1 MNSETPL
8 EMVLAVIALIAVAA
22 VCLVLVWNHVRVRRL
37 SKQVERLRS
46 ERQLLVDRV
55 DQLKTQVDEQSGD
68 AAGRHE
74 VALVINPVKNRA
86 DEVRKQVLAAARDM
100 GMGEVLVLETTE
112 EDPGTQMAADA
123 KAAGVRV
130 VIAAGGDGTV
140 RTVAEQLVGT
150 DVRLGIVPMGTG
162 NLLARNLD
170 LPITDFGA
178 CIAAALNG
186 TTKTIDTLDVRLEGE
201 DGERHRHTAVVIG
214 GVGLDAEVMGDT
226 RDDLKAKAG
235 WIAYGEAGLRHLP
248 GDRQDATIAMDGGSP
263 RRYKV
268 RSVLVANCGTLQG
281 GLELLPDAQLDDG
294 LLDVM
299 VLSPRHVL
307 DWARIAANTLVG
319 HRVKIPVMETLQG
332 THVQARFDKPIVS
345 QLDGDSTGEV
355 VGIDA
360 RLVADSLTV
369 MLPR

>member
-1 MNSETPL
+1 MNSDFTL
-8 EMVLAVIALIAVAA
+8 EMLLAVIALVAVVA
-22 VCLVLVWNHVRVRRL
+22 VGAVLVWNHLRVRQL
-37 SKQVERLRS
+37 SRQMERLRA
-46 ERQLLVDRV
+46 ERQSLVARV
-55 DQLKTQVDEQSGD
+55 DQLKTQVDEQTGD
-68 AAGRHE
+68 AQGRHD
-74 VALVINPVKNRA
+74 VALVINPVKNNA
-86 DEVRKQVLAAARDM
+86 DDVRKQVAAATRDM
-100 GMGEVLVLETTE
+100 GMGEVLVLETTQD
-112 EDPGTQMAADA
+112 DPGTRMAADA
-123 KAAGVRV
+123 RAAGVKV

-150 DVRLGIVPMGTG
+150 DIRLGIVPMGTG
-162 NLLARNLD
+162 NLLARNLS
-170 LPITDFGA
+170 LPIDDFDT
-178 CIAAALNG
+178 CINAALSG
-186 TTKTIDTLDVRLEGE
+186 ATKKIGTLDVRFEDP
-201 DGERHRHTAVVIG
+201 DGERHRHTTLVIG

-235 WIAYGEAGLRHLP
+235 WLAYGEAGLRHLP
-248 GDRQDATIAMDGGSP
+248 GDRQDATIAIDGGSA
-263 RRYKV
+263 RRYKI

-281 GLELLPDAQLDDG
+281 GLELLPDAKLDDG

-307 DWARIAANTLVG
+307 DWARIAANTVIG

-332 THVQARFDKPIVS
+332 TRVQIRFETPIVS

-360 RLVADSLTV
+360 RLIEDSLTV

>member
-1 MNSETPL
+1 MDSDLTL
-8 EMVLAVIALIAVAA
+8 EMILAVIALVAVAA
-22 VCLVLVWNHVRVRRL
+22 VCVVLVWNHLRVRRL
-37 SKQVERLRS
+37 GRQMERLRA
-46 ERQLLVDRV
+46 ERQSLVDRV
-55 DQLKTQVDEQSGD
+55 DQLRTQVDEHSGG
-68 AAGRHE
+68 AEGRHE

-86 DEVRKQVLAAARDM
+86 DEVRGQVTAAARDM

-123 KAAGVRV
+123 KAAGVKV

-150 DVRLGIVPMGTG
+150 DIRLGIVPMGTG
-162 NLLARNLD
+162 NLLARNLA
-170 LPITDFGA
+170 LPITDFQA
-178 CIAAALNG
+178 CITAALNG
-186 TTKTIDTLDVRLEGE
+186 AAKKIDTLDVRFEQE
-201 DGERHRHTAVVIG
+201 DGARQRHTALVIG

-226 RDDLKAKAG
+226 REDLKAKAG

-281 GLELLPDAQLDDG
+281 GLELLPDASLDDG

-307 DWARIAANTLVG
+307 DWARIAAKTMIG

-332 THVQARFDKPIVS
+332 TRVQIRFEKPIVS
-345 QLDGDSTGEV
+345 QLDGDSTGKV
-355 VGIDA
+355 TGIDA